1 MNFGRMELAFL
12 RLSGVRVGVGGGAS
26 LCVHLQSTRLGLN
39 ALVGAVN
46 YAHVPN
52 QCLLLTTQRL
62 GAKGPHLCLHSPPLS
77 TTNTWDF
84 W

>member
-1 MNFGRMELAFL
+1 MEFAFL
-12 RLSGVRVGVGGGAS
+12 CLSGVRVGVGGGAY
-26 LCVHLQSTRLGLN
+26 LCVHLQSTGSGLN

-52 QCLLLTTQRL
+52 QCLLPTAQRL
-62 GAKGPHLCLHSPPLS
+62 GAKGPHLCLHSLPLS
-77 TTNTWDF
+77 TTNTWDY